1 MAQIKIYA
9 RRALLTECQALIS
22 QAVHSALVSTLQY
35 PEDKKFQRF
44 FPLDDGD
51 FIHPAD
57 RSERYTIIEVS
68 MFEGRSAGAKRAL
81 IQALID
87 QLKVH
92 ADIDAQDIE
101 ITLFETPKVNWGIRG
116 LNGED
121 LTLGYKVDV

>member
-9 RRALLTECQALIS
+9 RRALLAECQALIS
-22 QAVHSALVSTLQY
+22 QAVHSALVSALQY

-44 FPLDDGD
+44 FPMDEGD
-51 FIHPAD
+51 FIHPSD

-68 MFEGRSAGAKRAL
+68 MFEGRSLGAKRAL

-87 QLKVH
+87 QLKAH
-92 ADIDAQDIE
+92 AGIDAQDIE

-116 LNGED
+116 MNGED
-121 LTLGYKVDV
+121 LSLGYKVDV

>member
-9 RRALLTECQALIS
+9 RRALLAECQALIS
-22 QAVHSALVSTLQY
+22 LAVHSALVSALQY

-68 MFEGRSAGAKRAL
+68 MFEGRSVGAKRAL
-81 IQALID
+81 IQALFD
-87 QLKVH
+87 NLKAH
-92 ADIDAQDIE
+92 ADIDGQDVE
-101 ITLFETPKVNWGIRG
+101 ITLFETPKN
-116 LNGED
+116 E
-121 LTLGYKVDV
+121 LGDPRLER

>member
-9 RRALLTECQALIS
+9 RRALLAECQALIS
-22 QAVHSALVSTLQY
+22 QAVHSALVSALQY

-44 FPLDDGD
+44 FPMDEGD
-51 FIHPAD
+51 FIHPSD

-68 MFEGRSAGAKRAL
+68 MFEGRSVAAKRAL

-87 QLKVH
+87 KLKAH

-116 LNGED
+116 MNGED
-121 LTLGYKVDV
+121 LALGYKVDV